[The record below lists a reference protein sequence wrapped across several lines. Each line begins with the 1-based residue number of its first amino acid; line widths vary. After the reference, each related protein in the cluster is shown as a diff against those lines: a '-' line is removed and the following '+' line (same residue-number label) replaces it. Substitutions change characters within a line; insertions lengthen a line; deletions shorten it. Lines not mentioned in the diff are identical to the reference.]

1 MRRALFFR
9 TLVVL
14 AGLSVF
20 SASRTAAQQTLSVEK
35 FAKAIQKEMKH
46 RKLRSVLVVDLA
58 NEEGRITEQTHGVTA
73 EILDFLAVQSGNT
86 KFLWARS
93 NWFVGQ
99 GMLSAEDPKG
109 AQEVDAL
116 CAERKCD
123 ALLLGR
129 VQDGP
134 VGKSVSLKIVNPH
147 TKNALGELFA
157 LLPLSTGEPP
167 SWTDPKLSDP
177 AALHALYLAK
187 SSKGGIVEPACLYCP
202 DPEYSKEARSL
213 RIQGSL
219 VLQVVISR
227 EGVPEKIVVVK
238 RLSYGLDRKAIEAV
252 RQWKFKPARDRDGN
266 PLPVIVPVEVTFRLL
281 Q

>member
-1 MRRALFFR
+1 MLFLLPAVR
-9 TLVVL
+9 I
-14 AGLSVF
+14 
-20 SASRTAAQQTLSVEK
+20 AAQQIVTAKK
-35 FAKAIQKEMKH
+35 FAETIQKEMKQ
-46 RKLRSVLVVDLA
+46 RKLRIVLLVNLA
-58 NEEGRITEQTHGVTA
+58 NEEGLVTEQTQGVTA
-73 EILDFLAVQSGNT
+73 EILDFLAIQSGKT

-93 NWFVGQ
+93 DWFVGQ

-109 AQEVDAL
+109 AQEVDVL
-116 CAERKCD
+116 CAEKKCD

-134 VGKSVSLKIVNPH
+134 AGKSVSLKIVNPR
-147 TKNALGELFA
+147 TKNALGELSA

-177 AALHALYLAK
+177 AALHAPYLAK
-187 SSKGGIVEPACLYCP
+187 SRKGGIAAPACLYCP
-202 DPEYSKEARSL
+202 DPQYSKEARSL

-266 PLPVIVPVEVTFRLL
+266 PIPVEVPVEIMFRLFR
-281 Q
+281 